1 MSNVFTG
8 SNREKFKNDKNGQ
21 SDSSRIIKILVVQI
35 LFLPA
40 VSVRYCVER

>member
-1 MSNVFTG
+1 MPLLEAI
-8 SNREKFKNDKNGQ
+8 EKNSKLIKMVNLIVAELF
-21 SDSSRIIKILVVQI
+21 KILGVQI